1 MIGKE
6 EAEQIVRAYIA
17 EELSAVGERLVVHD
31 AVTVERPYG
40 WFFTITTVEFVE
52 TGDPAT
58 TYAGL
63 GPVLVRRADGGLVEY
78 DSMYT
83 GEAAAEDYEAAL

>member
-17 EELSAVGERLVVHD
+17 EELSAVGERLIVHD

-52 TGDPAT
+52 TGDPGT

-63 GPVLVRRADGGLVEY
+63 GPVLVRRSDGGLVEY

-83 GEAAAEDYEAAL
+83 GESAAEDYEAAL

>member
-1 MIGKE
+1 MIDKE
-6 EAEQIVRAYIA
+6 EAEQVVRAYIA
-17 EELSAVGERLVVHD
+17 EELSAVGERLVVHE

-52 TGDPAT
+52 TGDPGT

-83 GEAAAEDYEAAL
+83 GEAAAEAYEAAL

>member
-6 EAEQIVRAYIA
+6 EAEQLVRAYIA
-17 EELSAVGERLVVHD
+17 EELSAVGEGLVVHD

-40 WFFTITTVEFVE
+40 WFFTITTAEFVE
-52 TGDPAT
+52 TGDPGT

-63 GPVLVRRADGGLVEY
+63 GPILVRRADGGLVEY

-83 GEAAAEDYEAAL
+83 GEAAAEDYEAGL

>member
-1 MIGKE
+1 MISKE
-6 EAEQIVRAYIA
+6 EAEQVVRAYIA

-52 TGDPAT
+52 TGDPGT

-63 GPVLVRRADGGLVEY
+63 GPVLVRRADGGVVEY

-83 GEAAAEDYEAAL
+83 GEAAAEAYEAAL